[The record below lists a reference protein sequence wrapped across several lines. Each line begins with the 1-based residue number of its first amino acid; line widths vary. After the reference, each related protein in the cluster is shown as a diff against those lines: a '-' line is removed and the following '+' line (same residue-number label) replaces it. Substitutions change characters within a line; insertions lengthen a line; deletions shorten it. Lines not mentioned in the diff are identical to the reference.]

1 MAFPRIEPQPNS
13 NNNNNS
19 NSNPSTNLNNQV
31 GNRRL
36 SGGNQGRPPISKS
49 GSATIP
55 TSTSIGS
62 SSNPNPIS
70 NQQSSTSYYLPAP
83 GYNIPQDSNQQR
95 RDSISSLKT
104 LTDSTSTSS
113 SNPLHKSTS
122 SNSNS
127 HPPLPSKDFIQPNSE
142 NRRRSH
148 EERFANNADG
158 PYGRA
163 GSFHPPSS
171 PLQHVVDQFL
181 PTFGVGTQHT
191 EIPNHQGWRDGKGQE
206 KQNKRANHPGKC
218 CSRTSPSFDGR

>member
-1 MAFPRIEPQPNS
+1 MAFPRIEPQPNN

-19 NSNPSTNLNNQV
+19 TSSPSTNLNNQV

-49 GSATIP
+49 GCATIP
-55 TSTSIGS
+55 TSTSIQS
-62 SSNPNPIS
+62 SSTSMS
-70 NQQSSTSYYLPAP
+70 NQQSSTSYYLPPP
-83 GYNIPQDSNQQR
+83 GYLVPQDSNQQR

-113 SNPLHKSTS
+113 SNPFHKSIS
-122 SNSNS
+122 SKSNS
-127 HPPLPSKDFIQPNSE
+127 HPPLPSKDYIHSNAE

-148 EERFANNADG
+148 DDRITSNADR

-163 GSFHPPSS
+163 GSFHVPSS

-181 PTFGVGTQHT
+181 PNFGVGTQNT
-191 EIPNHQGWRDGKGQE
+191 EIPNHHGWRDGKGKE
-206 KQNKRANHPGKC
+206 KQNERANHPGKC
-218 CSRTSPSFDGR
+218 CSRRSPSFNGR